1 MADAGTDLEPS
12 LFDEVLMRGGADARK
27 ELARQLSSAIAG
39 NCVPGKERSQI
50 VANLIKLAN
59 DPVSEVRQ
67 SVAQHLKGVSP
78 LEADLVFAIVADEEE
93 IALPFIAASLAL
105 DQPKLL
111 AILRVGD
118 ELRQIQVASR
128 RDISLDCIG
137 HVLHAANWPVCAA
150 LLDNPA
156 FEPSEKDYRRLYE
169 RFSQEPQIVDRLLQR
184 DDVPLDIRIIEAK
197 RASSR
202 IQDYLSS
209 AAYPTAEDP
218 HDMIADAEETATLQV
233 LAQAYEAELDRVMAF
248 LLNRNMLTPSLL
260 LRAAVVGETRVIE
273 RAIAQLSGVPLRR
286 VQGLLYDHRSISRAL
301 FNRCGL
307 PQDCIDMIQA
317 AVQVERDIRQ
327 SGKNVSSDVFGARVV
342 ETIMTRFT
350 RLSIARKLK
359 LISYVENFGTDH
371 PRAVAAKLKLSLN
384 RAA

>member
-1 MADAGTDLEPS
+1 
-12 LFDEVLMRGGADARK
+12 
-27 ELARQLSSAIAG
+27 
-39 NCVPGKERSQI
+39 
-50 VANLIKLAN
+50 
-59 DPVSEVRQ
+59 
-67 SVAQHLKGVSP
+67 
-78 LEADLVFAIVADEEE
+78 
-93 IALPFIAASLAL
+93 
-105 DQPKLL
+105 
-111 AILRVGD
+111 
-118 ELRQIQVASR
+118 
-128 RDISLDCIG
+128 
-137 HVLHAANWPVCAA
+137 
-150 LLDNPA
+150 
-156 FEPSEKDYRRLYE
+156 
-169 RFSQEPQIVDRLLQR
+169 
-184 DDVPLDIRIIEAK
+184 
-197 RASSR
+197 
-202 IQDYLSS
+202 
-209 AAYPTAEDP
+209 
-218 HDMIADAEETATLQV
+218 MIADAEETATLQV